1 MICANK
7 IKAVLLTLVIQLF
20 VVALF
25 FLGFLLDPLIGI
37 WVVAVYFF
45 VVGSFCI
52 YRFILGKF
60 AQMKRA

>member
-1 MICANK
+1 MIHANK
-7 IKAVLLTLVIQLF
+7 VKAFLLTLVIQLF

-45 VVGSFCI
+45 VIGSFCI
-52 YRFILGKF
+52 YQFILGKF
-60 AQMKRA
+60 GRMK